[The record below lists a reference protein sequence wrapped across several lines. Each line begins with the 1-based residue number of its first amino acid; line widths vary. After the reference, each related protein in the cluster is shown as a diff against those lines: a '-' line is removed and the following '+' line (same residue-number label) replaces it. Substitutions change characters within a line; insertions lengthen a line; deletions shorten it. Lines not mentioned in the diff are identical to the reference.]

1 MARILIVE
9 DDPSIALALRDDL
22 EIEGY
27 EVQVVED
34 GPTALSAARESAF
47 DLILLDVMIPGKDGF
62 EVCRELRA
70 DGKTTAII
78 MLTARSQESDMV
90 MGLEL
95 GADDYIVKPYR
106 PRELRARIRANLR
119 RTAEEPQPTRQLGDM
134 EIDFARFEVR
144 RADVSLGLTP
154 IEFKLLGA
162 LLRNSGTV
170 MSRDRLLDDVW
181 GPNTYITSRA
191 VDTHMGNLRKKI
203 EVDPARPR
211 YLKSVRGLGYLLE
224 P

>member
-34 GPTALSAARESAF
+34 GPTALSTARESAF

-78 MLTARSQESDMV
+78 MLTENFSRMVADM
-90 MGLEL
+90 
-95 GADDYIVKPYR
+95 
-106 PRELRARIRANLR
+106 
-119 RTAEEPQPTRQLGDM
+119 
-134 EIDFARFEVR
+134 
-144 RADVSLGLTP
+144 
-154 IEFKLLGA
+154 
-162 LLRNSGTV
+162 
-170 MSRDRLLDDVW
+170 
-181 GPNTYITSRA
+181 
-191 VDTHMGNLRKKI
+191 
-203 EVDPARPR
+203 
-211 YLKSVRGLGYLLE
+211 
-224 P
+224 